1 MMTTPHDD
9 AARALDAIARLL
21 AHDLR
26 TPLGPLVLAV
36 SSLVDDPTI
45 DAGAR
50 AMARIALAQCDR
62 MTRLLQASLWAVRAP
77 EVQAGTVDLGAAVRA
92 AVQTIEEMGGSCEAR
107 ILGDVR
113 ARGDAP
119 RIRDAVAGL
128 IEVVAGTRG
137 RAAAA
142 VHLDGTSAFVAISGD
157 EPIAEPPV
165 GVPADARAALL
176 HGARA
181 VLEACGGGLRIGE
194 EVVAW
199 LPAA

>member
-1 MMTTPHDD
+1 MMTPPHDD

-26 TPLGPLVLAV
+26 TPLGPLILAV
-36 SSLVDDPTI
+36 SSLAEDPTL

-50 AMARIALAQCDR
+50 SMARIALAQCDR

-77 EVQAGTVDLGAAVRA
+77 EVHAGTVDLGAAVRA
-92 AVQTIEEMGGSCEAR
+92 AVRAIEEMGGSCEAR

-119 RIRDAVAGL
+119 RVRDALAGL
-128 IEVVAGTRG
+128 IEVAAGTRG
-137 RAAAA
+137 RAEAA
-142 VHLDGTSAFVAISGD
+142 VRLEGGNALVAITGD
-157 EPIAEPPV
+157 EPIAEPPL

-181 VLEACGGGLRIGE
+181 VLEACGGGLRLGE